1 MLSAG
6 QATRNHEFDGI
17 ATPTAPGNPRPLNTG
32 LLDVRVRSP
41 EIIELGIDTNSCLD
55 ISDTDM
61 ATALTDDAFKTSGDR
76 ADRRKMSTLG
86 YASTL
91 RQSEPPVS
99 PPVSDTHK
107 VNHEMAHP

>member
-1 MLSAG
+1 MLSAC

-17 ATPTAPGNPRPLNTG
+17 AAPTAPVDPWPLNAG
-32 LLDVRVRSP
+32 LLVMLVRSR
-41 EIIELGIDTNSCLD
+41 EIIKLGIDANSRLD

-61 ATALTDDAFKTSGDR
+61 ATALTDDAFKTSCDR
-76 ADRRKMSTLG
+76 ADRRRMSTLG

-99 PPVSDTHK
+99 PPVSDAHK
-107 VNHEMAHP
+107 VNHEVAPP